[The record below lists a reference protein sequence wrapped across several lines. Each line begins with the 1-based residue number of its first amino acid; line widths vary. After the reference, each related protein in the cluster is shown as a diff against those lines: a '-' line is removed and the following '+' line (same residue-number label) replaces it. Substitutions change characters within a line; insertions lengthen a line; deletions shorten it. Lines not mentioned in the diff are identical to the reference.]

1 MEFISYNP
9 DQAFIEMIHVL
20 QGIRG
25 EHKIRRQDSRNGKV
39 IRVIEPVTIQH
50 RSPLNRVLFNQERDC
65 NPFFHLFEA
74 MWMLAGRNDL
84 APLQYFVSTFGQFSD
99 DGKTLNGAYGYRWR
113 HAPEMFT
120 GFDTEQTYERNSYD
134 QLNVIIEE
142 LRNNPDSRRCVLQMW
157 NVQDDLMK

>member
-1 MEFISYNP
+1 
-9 DQAFIEMIHVL
+9 
-20 QGIRG
+20 
-25 EHKIRRQDSRNGKV
+25 
-39 IRVIEPVTIQH
+39 
-50 RSPLNRVLFNQERDC
+50 NRVLFNPERDC

-113 HAPEMFT
+113 NAESSHEVINEDYGGLGTVPGIEV
-120 GFDTEQTYERNSYD
+120 DRVD

-142 LRNNPDSRRCVLQMW
+142 LRKNPDSRRCVLQMW
-157 NVQDDLMK
+157 NVQDDLMKISKSADVCCNTNCYFLITDGKLDMTVCNRSNDMVLGMLGANL